1 MDITEELVGQ
11 VFVVGLK
18 GRLDGTTSKAVEER
32 ILKVIEDGQRTIV
45 FDLQQLDYISSVGLR
60 VLMLAAKRLKMVGGS
75 IVVCALQPNVQ
86 QVFDIAG
93 FSALFRTFGT
103 RAQAVQQLQ
112 PA

>member
-11 VFVVGLK
+11 VFVVALK

-32 ILKVIEDGQRTIV
+32 ILKVIDEGQRTIV

-60 VLMLAAKRLKMVGGS
+60 VLMLAAKRLKTVGGS
-75 IVVCALQPNVQ
+75 IVVCALQPNVK

-93 FSALFRTFGT
+93 FSALFRIFDT
-103 RAQAVQQLQ
+103 RVQAVQQLQ